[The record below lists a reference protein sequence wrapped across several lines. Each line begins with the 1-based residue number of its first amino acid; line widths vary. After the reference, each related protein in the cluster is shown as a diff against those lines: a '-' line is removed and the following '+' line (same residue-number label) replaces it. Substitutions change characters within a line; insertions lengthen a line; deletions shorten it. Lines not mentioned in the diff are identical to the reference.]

1 MVCSCA
7 MLSTE
12 FNNCFIIQ
20 LPSKFFDKYLRDRKK
35 EKSVLSFAHEQNI
48 ICSQILSQTQLDDV
62 AHEQTII
69 CRQLFAGHAVGSRPI
84 KRKKK
89 LHRMITSIMK

>member
-1 MVCSCA
+1 

-20 LPSKFFDKYLRDRKK
+20 LPSKFLDKYLRDRKK

-48 ICSQILSQTQLDDV
+48 ICSQTLSQTQLDDV

-69 CRQLFAGHAVGSRPI
+69 CRQLFAGHVVGYRPI